1 MQPIHTLV
9 EILQDRGQRRLPL
22 ERMYRHVCREDLLIE
37 AYVKIC
43 RNDGSTTPGVDG
55 QTVDG
60 MSRTKIKEIVQTL
73 KEGNWVWKP
82 VRRVHIPKKSGG
94 TRPLGIPSWGDRLV
108 QQAIKIILEP
118 YYEPQ
123 FSKYSFGFRPGLGCH
138 HALHDVAGWQGTK
151 WFIEGDISKCF
162 DTIDHDVLM
171 HILGEK
177 LHDDRLLKLIR
188 TMLTAGFME
197 EWKWGQSYS
206 GTPQG
211 GIASPLLSNVYLDQ
225 LDQFVE
231 RELVP
236 RYNRGK
242 YRKVNP
248 EWNRVN
254 HAIGDNR
261 ERLSGEEYQ
270 RLVRLRRTLPSR
282 VTDDPDFRRLRYV
295 RYADDFLLGFI
306 GPKSEAEQIKAEI
319 RDFLSSRLK
328 LKLSEEKTL
337 ITHATEEKARF
348 LGYEI
353 AIRQSDDKVSPFRG
367 GTRRCV
373 NGMVGLFVPRNIVQ
387 VRLQRFIRG
396 GKPAHFT
403 PLIAQSDYHIVS
415 YYQAIYRG
423 LVNYYRMAHN
433 LSSRLD
439 RVRWVLEVS
448 MVKTLANKHKCSCAS
463 LWREHK
469 VSLPTEHGRV
479 NAFQVRVER
488 SDKPDLVAYFGGL
501 SLRREKFAPLEDRV
515 IEVFSGDNDLILRFR
530 LSRCQLCGAKGVPL
544 ENHHVRRLADL
555 LKSKQKGPLPR
566 WKKLMISIRRK
577 TITICQNCHKAIH
590 DGTYDGPALP

>member
-60 MSRTKIKEIVQTL
+60 MSRAKIREIAQTL
-73 KEGNWVWKP
+73 RDGDWIWKP

-108 QQAIKIILEP
+108 QQAIKFLLEP
-118 YYEPQ
+118 YFGPQ
-123 FSKYSFGFRPGLGCH
+123 FSKYSFGFRPDLGCH
-138 HALHDVAGWQGTK
+138 HALHEVTSWHGAK

-162 DTIDHDVLM
+162 DSVDHAVLM
-171 HILGEK
+171 QILGEK
-177 LHDDRLLKLIR
+177 IHDNRLLKLIR
-188 TMLTAGFME
+188 TMLEAGFME
-197 EWKWGQSYS
+197 DWRLGKTYS

-211 GIASPLLSNVYLDQ
+211 GIASPLLSNIYLDQ
-225 LDQFVE
+225 LDQFIE
-231 RELVP
+231 GELFP

-242 YRKVNP
+242 VRKVNP
-248 EWNRVN
+248 EWRGVN
-254 HAIGDNR
+254 NAINNHR

-270 RLVRLRRTLPSR
+270 RLVRLRRTLPSY

-319 RDFLSSRLK
+319 RDFLSAKLK
-328 LKLSEEKTL
+328 LSLSEEKTL

-353 AIRQSDDKVSPFRG
+353 AIRQNDDKVAPFRG
-367 GTRRCV
+367 GIRRCV
-373 NGMVGLFVPRNIVQ
+373 NGVVGLFVPRDIVKA
-387 VRLQRFIRG
+387 RLQKFIQG
-396 GKPAHFT
+396 GKPARFP
-403 PLIAQSDYHIVS
+403 PLIAQSDYHIVA

-433 LSSRLD
+433 LSKRLD

-448 MVKTLANKHKCSCAS
+448 MVKTLANKHKCSCAR
-463 LWREHK
+463 LWRTHK
-469 VSLPTEHGRV
+469 VSLPTEHGPV
-479 NAFQVRVER
+479 KAFQVRVER
-488 SDKPDLVAYFGGL
+488 PGKPDLVTYFGGL
-501 SLRREKFAPLEDRV
+501 SLRREKFVPLADRV
-515 IEVFSGDNDLILRFR
+515 VEVFSGDNDLILRFR
-530 LSRCQLCGAKGVPL
+530 LPFCQLCEARGVPL
-544 ENHHVRRLADL
+544 VNHHVRRLADL
-555 LKSKQKGPLPR
+555 RKRKTKGPLPR
-566 WKKLMISIRRK
+566 WKELMIAIRRK
-577 TITICQNCHKAIH
+577 TITVCERCHQAIH
-590 DGTYDGPALP
+590 GGTYDGQPLP